1 MSLTVGKKLLIGVGT
16 LVLFLFFLGASAIFS
31 VSTIADHVHE
41 IVGKTSKKQLLAAT
55 IQAQSATL
63 LGEERGLLM
72 RGYQKDTKDI
82 NADSERFI
90 ATAKEMQVTTDT
102 LLPLLTTAKTK
113 GFVADVQEE
122 LAKMLEANRM
132 ISKAAMAGDMATG
145 DRLFNT
151 VLKPAAKRQNDAAL
165 TIIDIQKKRF
175 SDASKGAEDAISIS
189 RWTVGV
195 LFTLGALVGVV
206 LTLVVGQINRALRN
220 SVVEMAEAATQIA
233 SAASQ
238 VSNTSQS
245 QAQGASEQA
254 AMIEETSAATT
265 EISSMAQRAAESSKT
280 TAEIVA
286 RSQEGFRQT
295 NSSLASLEGAMAGIN
310 ESSEKISQI
319 IKVIDGIAF
328 QTNILALNAAVEA
341 ARAGE
346 AGMGFAVV
354 ADEVRSL
361 AQRSAQAAKDTGSLI
376 EESIDRA
383 KQGQTRV
390 NEVVEAIRSITAETF
405 QIKNL
410 VDETRDGSMEQTRG
424 LDQISRAI
432 MQMEQVTQTNAAGA
446 EEGAAAA
453 EQLNA
458 QAEMMKEVVE
468 SLRVMVDGA
477 SPDGRAGIRRSVG
490 AYA

>member
-1 MSLTVGKKLLIGVGT
+1 MSLTVGKKLFLGVGT
-16 LVLFLFFLGASAIFS
+16 LVLFIFCLGITAVVGMSI
-31 VSTIADHVHE
+31 IGDHLHAFVD
-41 IVGKTSKKQLLAAT
+41 KTARKQLMAAR
-55 IQAQSATL
+55 IQADGAMLISSD
-63 LGEERGLLM
+63 RGVLM
-72 RGYQKDTKDI
+72 RGYQKDSAGI
-82 NADSERFI
+82 RRDSDQFM
-90 ATAKEMQVTTDT
+90 ATAKEMKDTTDA
-102 LLPLLTTAKTK
+102 LMQMLTTSKTK
-113 GFVADVQEE
+113 GVVSGIQNQ
-122 LAKMLEANRM
+122 LAKMQEANRK
-132 ISKAAMAGDMATG
+132 ITQAALAGDMTAG
-145 DRLFNT
+145 VSLYNDS
-151 VLKPAAKRQNDAAL
+151 LKPAAK
-165 TIIDIQKKRF
+165 IQDDSAKELIAIQQKHF
-175 SDASKGAEDAISIS
+175 TDDSDSAEEAITTS
-189 RWTVGV
+189 RWITGV

-206 LTLVVGQINRALRN
+206 LSFVVRQINTTLRK
-220 SVVEMAEAATQIA
+220 SVVEMAEAAMEIA
-233 SAASQ
+233 SAAGQ
-238 VSNTSQS
+238 VSNSSQS

-265 EISSMAQRAAESSKT
+265 EISSMAQRAAESSRM
-280 TAEIVA
+280 TAEIVSK
-286 RSQEGFRQT
+286 SQEGFKQT
-295 NSSLASLEGAMAGIN
+295 DTSLAALEGAMAGIN

-376 EESIDRA
+376 EESIDRS

-390 NEVVEAIRSITAETF
+390 NEVVVAIRSITSETSK
-405 QIKNL
+405 IKNL
-410 VDETRDGSMEQTRG
+410 VDEIKDGSMEQTRG

-432 MQMEQVTQTNAAGA
+432 MKMEQVTQTNAAGA

-458 QAEMMKEVVE
+458 QAETMKDVVE
-468 SLRVMVDGA
+468 GLRVMVDGA
-477 SPDGRAGIRRSVG
+477 SDSALGMRRAVP